1 VLGLPYSLRPHW
13 IAACRNNIRGKI
25 ARLFQN
31 GIIIKEG
38 KRDEKGK
45 NEIKQ
50 LRSTVQ
56 STTKTISRD
65 LLGVMGKWDRNRAKQ
80 ICIF

>member
-1 VLGLPYSLRPHW
+1 M
-13 IAACRNNIRGKI
+13 K
-25 ARLFQN
+25 
-31 GIIIKEG
+31 KE
-38 KRDEKGK
+38 K

-65 LLGVMGKWDRNRAKQ
+65 LQGLMGKWDRNRAKQ
-80 ICIF
+80 KCIFLIFRVSIDDVTYIFGSSLHENVNTVEGLHILYCT